1 MRHTTAFDKEPKK
14 GDFIMSTIVITGT
27 QWGDEGKGKIVDYL
41 ASKADTVVRYQGGC
55 NAGHTVVAGGEEY
68 KLRLLPSGIL
78 YKGTHNI
85 IANGVA
91 FDPEVCLQE
100 MDALAAR
107 GIDVSNIRISDRAH
121 VVMPYHRLMDG
132 IGDAQRGADKIG
144 TTGRGIGPCYMDR
157 DNRIGIRVCDLMDA
171 DEFGRKLRIN
181 LAAKNSELFSFYDH
195 KPLSYEEILAEYL
208 DYAARLRPL
217 VTDTIPLI
225 NEEIAAGRKIL
236 FEGAQATMLD
246 IDYGTYPYVTA
257 SHPISGGVT
266 IGAGVAPKKI
276 DKVVGVVKAYC
287 TRVGEGPFPTEQC
300 NDIGARLREAGHEF
314 GTVTG
319 RPRRT
324 GWLDA
329 VVVRHAGLLS
339 GIDYMAITRLDI
351 LDGFDEIKICTGYQH
366 KGQLLKGVPASL
378 KVLAEVT
385 PVYETFQGWKT
396 DISGIRS
403 YENLPENARKY
414 LARMAE
420 ITGIALGIISVGPS
434 REQTIILAKDL
445 F

>member
-1 MRHTTAFDKEPKK
+1 
-14 GDFIMSTIVITGT
+14 MSTIVITGT

-41 ASKADTVVRYQGGC
+41 ASQADTVVRYQGGC
-55 NAGHTVVAGGEEY
+55 NAGHTVVAAGEEY

-91 FDPEVCLQE
+91 FDPKVCLQE
-100 MDALAAR
+100 MDAMAAR
-107 GIDVSNIRISDRAH
+107 GIGTSNICISDRAH

-132 IGDAQRGADKIG
+132 IGDAARGADKIG
-144 TTGRGIGPCYMDR
+144 TTGHGIGPCYMDR
-157 DNRIGIRVCDLMDA
+157 DNRIGIRVCDLMDGE
-171 DEFGRKLRIN
+171 EFAKKLKKN
-181 LAAKNSELFSFYDH
+181 LESKNKELVSVYDH
-195 KPLSYEEILAEYL
+195 APLVYEEVLQEYQG
-208 DYAARLRPL
+208 YAARLRPL
-217 VTDTIPLI
+217 VTDTIPLV
-225 NEEIAAGRKIL
+225 NEEIAAGRKVL

-276 DKVVGVVKAYC
+276 DKVIGVVKAYC
-287 TRVGEGPFPTEQC
+287 TRVGEGPFPTEQL
-300 NDIGARLREAGHEF
+300 NAIGEKMREAGHEF

-339 GIDYMAITRLDI
+339 GIDYMAVTRLDI
-351 LDGFDEIKICTGYQH
+351 LDDFDEIKICTGYKH
-366 KGQLLKGVPASL
+366 KGELLKGVPASL
-378 KVLAEVT
+378 NVLAEVE
-385 PVYETFQGWKT
+385 PVYETFPGWKT
-396 DISGIRS
+396 DTSGIRT
-403 YENLPENARKY
+403 YDALPAGARKY
-414 LARMAE
+414 LERMAE
-420 ITGIALGIISVGPS
+420 VTGIALGIVSVGPS
-434 REQTIILAKDL
+434 REQTIVLVKDL

>member
-1 MRHTTAFDKEPKK
+1 MRCAAEFDKEPKK

-300 NDIGARLREAGHEF
+300 NEIGTRLREAGHEF

-339 GIDYMAITRLDI
+339 GIDYMAVTRLDI
-351 LDGFDEIKICTGYQH
+351 LDGFDEIKICTGYQY

-403 YENLPENARKY
+403 YESLPENARTY
-414 LARMAE
+414 LERMAE

>member
-1 MRHTTAFDKEPKK
+1 
-14 GDFIMSTIVITGT
+14 MSTIVITGT

-41 ASKADTVVRYQGGC
+41 ASKADTVVRFQGGC
-55 NAGHTVVAGGEEY
+55 NAGHTVVADGEEY

-100 MDALAAR
+100 MDAMAER
-107 GIDVSNIRISDRAH
+107 GIDTSNIRISDRAH

-132 IGDAQRGADKIG
+132 IGDAKRGADKIG

-157 DNRIGIRVCDLMDA
+157 DNRIGIRVCDLMEK
-171 DEFGRKLRIN
+171 DEFAKKLKKNIESKN
-181 LAAKNSELFSFYDH
+181 AELAAAYDH
-195 KPLSYEEILAEYL
+195 EPLVYEDVLEEYQGYAE
-208 DYAARLRPL
+208 RLRPL
-217 VTDTIPLI
+217 VTDTIPLV
-225 NEEIAAGRKIL
+225 NEEIAAGRKVL

-266 IGAGVAPKKI
+266 IGAGVAPRKI

-287 TRVGEGPFPTEQC
+287 TRVGEGPFPTEQL
-300 NDIGARLREAGHEF
+300 NAIGEKLREAGHEF

-339 GIDYMAITRLDI
+339 GIDYMAVTRLDI
-351 LDGFDEIKICTGYQH
+351 LDGFDEIKICTGYTY
-366 KGQLLKGVPASL
+366 KGELLKGVPASL
-378 KVLAEVT
+378 NVLAEVE
-385 PVYETFQGWKT
+385 PVYETFPGWKT
-396 DISGIRS
+396 DISGMRS
-403 YENLPENARKY
+403 YEELPDRARKY
-414 LARMAE
+414 LERMAE
-420 ITGIALGIISVGPS
+420 VTGIALGIISVGPS
-434 REQTIILAKDL
+434 REQTIVLAKDL

>member
-1 MRHTTAFDKEPKK
+1 
-14 GDFIMSTIVITGT
+14 MSTIVITGT

-41 ASKADTVVRYQGGC
+41 ASKADTVVRFQGGC
-55 NAGHTVVAGGEEY
+55 NAGHTVVADGEEY

-100 MDALAAR
+100 MDAMAAR
-107 GIDVSNIRISDRAH
+107 GIDTSSIRISDRAH

-157 DNRIGIRVCDLMDA
+157 DDRIGIRVCDLMEK
-171 DEFGRKLRIN
+171 DEFAKKLKKN
-181 LAAKNSELFSFYDH
+181 LDNKNGELAAVYAHE
-195 KPLSYEEILAEYL
+195 PLDYEEVLTEYEGYAE
-208 DYAARLRPL
+208 RLRPL

-257 SHPISGGVT
+257 SHPVSGGVT
-266 IGAGVAPKKI
+266 VGAGVAPKKI
-276 DKVVGVVKAYC
+276 DKVVGIVKAYC
-287 TRVGEGPFPTEQC
+287 TRVGEGPFPTEQL
-300 NDIGARLREAGHEF
+300 NEIGEKLREAGHEF

-339 GIDYMAITRLDI
+339 GIDYMAVTRLDI
-351 LDGFDEIKICTGYQH
+351 LDGFDEIKICTGYKY
-366 KGQLLKGVPASL
+366 KGELLKGVPASL
-378 KVLAEVT
+378 NVLAEVE
-385 PVYETFQGWKT
+385 PVYETFPGWKT

-403 YENLPENARKY
+403 YDALPENARKY
-414 LARMAE
+414 LERMAE
-420 ITGIALGIISVGPS
+420 ITGIALGIVSVGPS
-434 REQTIILAKDL
+434 REQTIVLAKDL

>member
-1 MRHTTAFDKEPKK
+1 
-14 GDFIMSTIVITGT
+14 
-27 QWGDEGKGKIVDYL
+27 
-41 ASKADTVVRYQGGC
+41 
-55 NAGHTVVAGGEEY
+55 
-68 KLRLLPSGIL
+68 
-78 YKGTHNI
+78 
-85 IANGVA
+85 
-91 FDPEVCLQE
+91 
-100 MDALAAR
+100 MDALASR
-107 GIDVSNIRISDRAH
+107 DIDVSHIRISDRAH

-157 DNRIGIRVCDLMDA
+157 DDRVGIRVCDLMDG
-171 DEFGRKLRIN
+171 DEFAKKLKKN
-181 LAAKNSELFSFYDH
+181 LARKNAELAAAYDH
-195 KPLSYEEILAEYL
+195 APLVYEEVLAEYKG
-208 DYAARLRPL
+208 YAERLRPL

-225 NEEIAAGRKIL
+225 NEEIDAGRKIL

-276 DKVVGVVKAYC
+276 DTVIGVVKAYC
-287 TRVGEGPFPTEQC
+287 TRVGEGPFPTEQL
-300 NDIGARLREAGHEF
+300 NDIGEELRRAGHEF

-329 VVVRHAGLLS
+329 VVVRHAGMLS
-339 GIDYMAITRLDI
+339 GIDYMAVTRLDI
-351 LDGFDEIKICTGYQH
+351 LDGFDEIKICTGYRH
-366 KGQLLKGVPASL
+366 KGDVLKGVPASL
-378 KVLAEVT
+378 NVLAEVE
-385 PVYETFQGWKT
+385 PIYETFPGWKT

-403 YENLPENARKY
+403 YDALPENARRY
-414 LARMAE
+414 LTRMAE
-420 ITGIALGIISVGPS
+420 VTGIALGIVSVGPS
-434 REQTIILAKDL
+434 REQTIVLAEKL